1 MSEPLTPRDIVLV
14 VDDSPETLGMLTDAL
29 EQSGATVLVATDG
42 ETALELV
49 ERITPDVI
57 LLDAVMPG
65 LDGFETCRRLKAAGA
80 VAHVPVLF
88 MTGLTET
95 EHIVRAL
102 AAGGVDYV
110 TKPIVLD
117 ELFARIR
124 VHLANA
130 RAAASARAALD
141 SAGRYLVA
149 TGRDGTVRW
158 CTPQAI
164 RLLGA
169 ALAGESGVV
178 ALPLGVRMWI
188 AGLGG
193 GDKPSADRGSVSGP
207 SVTLAGRNDAPLTL
221 SFLGAT
227 GEDELLFRLV
237 GDDAAEQ
244 VVALRQRFQLTA
256 REAEV
261 LLWIARGKPNR
272 DIAEILALSPR
283 TVNKH
288 LEQIY
293 TKLGVENRAS
303 AAVAATR
310 VLGGG

>member
-1 MSEPLTPRDIVLV
+1 MSELLTSRDIVLV

-42 ETALELV
+42 EAALDLTG
-49 ERITPDVI
+49 RITPDVI

-65 LDGFETCRRLKAAGA
+65 LDGFETCRRLKAAGP
-80 VAHVPVLF
+80 VAHVPVIF

-124 VHLANA
+124 VHIANA

-164 RLLGA
+164 RLLGT
-169 ALAGESGVV
+169 ALTGEGGVV
-178 ALPLGVRMWI
+178 ALPIAVRLWI
-188 AGLGG
+188 AALA
-193 GDKPSADRGSVSGP
+193 GDRPATDRGGSAAPAVS
-207 SVTLAGRNDAPLTL
+207 LAGRDGAALTL
-221 SFLGAT
+221 SFLGTT

-237 GDDAAEQ
+237 GDDSTDQTA
-244 VVALRQRFQLTA
+244 ALRQRFQLTA

-261 LLWIARGKPNR
+261 LLWIARGKANR
-272 DIAEILALSPR
+272 DIGEILSLSPR

-293 TKLGVENRAS
+293 MKLGVENRAS

-310 VLGGG
+310 ALDGG

>member
-1 MSEPLTPRDIVLV
+1 MSELLTSRDIVLV

-42 ETALELV
+42 EAALDLTG
-49 ERITPDVI
+49 RITPDVI

-80 VAHVPVLF
+80 VAHVPVIF

-124 VHLANA
+124 VHIANA

-164 RLLGA
+164 RLLGT
-169 ALAGESGVV
+169 ALTGEGGVV
-178 ALPLGVRMWI
+178 ALPIAVRLWI
-188 AGLGG
+188 AALA
-193 GDKPSADRGSVSGP
+193 GDKASADRGGSAAPSVS
-207 SVTLAGRNDAPLTL
+207 LAGRDGAALTL
-221 SFLGAT
+221 SFLGTT

-237 GDDAAEQ
+237 GDDSADQTA
-244 VVALRQRFQLTA
+244 ALRQRFQLTA

-261 LLWIARGKPNR
+261 LLWIARGKANR
-272 DIAEILALSPR
+272 DIGEILSLSPR

-293 TKLGVENRAS
+293 MKLGVENRAS

-310 VLGGG
+310 ALDGG